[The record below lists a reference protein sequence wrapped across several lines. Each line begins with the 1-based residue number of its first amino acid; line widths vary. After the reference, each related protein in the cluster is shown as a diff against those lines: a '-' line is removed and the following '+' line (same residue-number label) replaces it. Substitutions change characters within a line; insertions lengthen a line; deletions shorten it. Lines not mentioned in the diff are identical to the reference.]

1 MRTTVLGT
9 GRMGTA
15 LARRLLAGGH
25 EVTVWNRTFSRTAD
39 AVDAGAT
46 AVRDA
51 TAAVDGAEVS
61 FVSMADDQAD
71 RSVVTAEL
79 AAALDKTAVLVDCS
93 TVSPSTTRALDELVG
108 GRRLLAAP
116 ILGAPQAVESGQSVL
131 LLGGPPATIERL
143 SALWADLA
151 ATHHVCGADPG
162 SATSL
167 KLVANYLLLG
177 GLAVLTEAVGA
188 AEAAGIDPAVLQ
200 GFLRTSPIVAAGL
213 QNRLENVLGGDHAG
227 WFTPAQGAKDVHLAL
242 EMAAAGGTALP
253 VGRCIAERYDEAGRR
268 AGPDDDVAAIVE
280 LVR

>member
-1 MRTTVLGT
+1 
-9 GRMGTA
+9 MGTA
-15 LARRLLAGGH
+15 LARRLLVSGH
-25 EVTVWNRTFSRTAD
+25 EVTVWNRTTARMAD
-39 AVDAGAT
+39 AVGAGAT
-46 AVRDA
+46 AASDA
-51 TAAVDGAEVS
+51 IDAVGEAEVS

-71 RSVVTAEL
+71 RSLVTAEL
-79 AAALDKTAVLVDCS
+79 AAALDETAVLVDCS

-131 LLGGPPATIERL
+131 LLGGPPTTIERL

-162 SATSL
+162 AATAL

-177 GLAVLTEAVGA
+177 GLAVLAEAVGA
-188 AEAAGIDPAVLQ
+188 AEAAGIDPTVLR
-200 GFLRTSPIVAAGL
+200 GFLRTSPLVAGGL
-213 QNRLENVLGGDHAG
+213 QNRLENVLDRDHAG
-227 WFTPAQGAKDVHLAL
+227 WFTPAQGAKDVRLAL
-242 EMAAAGGTALP
+242 EMAAAGGTMLP
-253 VGRCIAERYDEAGRR
+253 VGRCVAERFDEAGRR